1 MAGVCAAG
9 RLKLLEPCIR
19 LAGADGL
26 SGRKHREVSR
36 NVSLH
41 FLLDFHDE
49 KVQFCFEKGRV
60 CYNTGTISLEP
71 PAAVPEWIHRD
82 QPYAEDATAR
92 ARRKTPMLGGP
103 AKSEQSANAPQC
115 LGAPRSSSRRGPVV
129 DANPIRGRP

>member
-71 PAAVPEWIHRD
+71 PAAVRNGFVGASDMPKTQRLEHGERRRCL
-82 QPYAEDATAR
+82 E
-92 ARRKTPMLGGP
+92 ARRR
-103 AKSEQSANAPQC
+103 A
-115 LGAPRSSSRRGPVV
+115 SSRQTRYNVL
-129 DANPIRGRP
+129 

>member
-1 MAGVCAAG
+1 MEVARDAGLSFRRSNLHRVQGCHDVHLSLAPGLEISPQIADMAGVCAAG

-26 SGRKHREVSR
+26 SGRKNREVSR

-60 CYNTGTISLEP
+60 CYNTGTISLVP
-71 PAAVPEWIHRD
+71 LAAAPE
-82 QPYAEDATAR
+82 YA
-92 ARRKTPMLGGP
+92 
-103 AKSEQSANAPQC
+103 S
-115 LGAPRSSSRRGPVV
+115 
-129 DANPIRGRP
+129 